1 MNILV
6 NALPLTGLLTGIARY
21 VRNLYSCLE
30 KEQAARLGYFI
41 GRETVPV
48 MPAQNSTATRLLQR
62 ERLGRL
68 PGPVVC
74 SLRVAQWLWYERCL
88 RRDILKAG
96 GYNIYHETGF
106 FPPDIGGRLP
116 VVHTVYD
123 LSLRRYAHTHPRERV
138 CFYEFFVRRRL
149 PHAAHVLAISEYVRQ
164 EILDE
169 FRLDPQMVTTVPLAA
184 DPHFFPR
191 PEERV
196 AVTLARL
203 GIAKPYL
210 LFAGTLEPRKN
221 LKLLIEALPLMRH
234 DISLVLAGWSGWG
247 DKAWLERLR
256 ASGLA
261 QRVILSGYVDDEDLA
276 CLYSGAISL
285 VYPSLYEGFGLPIL
299 EAMACGCPVVC
310 SNTSCLPETA
320 GDAALLVGP
329 HDPEELAAALDQLVE
344 NDALQREMSAR
355 GRRRAAM
362 FTWEQTARQTMAVF
376 EKTAERYKSQA

>member
-1 MNILV
+1 MTMNILV

-30 KEQAARLGYFI
+30 HEQTARLGYCI

-48 MPAQNSTATRLLQR
+48 MPTQNSTASHLLQR
-62 ERLGRL
+62 QRLGRL
-68 PGPVVC
+68 PSPVLC
-74 SLRVAQWLWYERCL
+74 SLRVANWFWYEHCL
-88 RRDILKAG
+88 RRDILKDG

-106 FPPDIGGRLP
+106 FPPDIGRKLP

-138 CFYEFFVRRRL
+138 CYYEFFIKRRL
-149 PHAAHVLAISEYVRQ
+149 PYAAHVLAISEYVRQ

-169 FRLDPQMVTTVPLAA
+169 FRLDPQLVTTVPLAP

-191 PEERV
+191 PKEQV
-196 AVTLARL
+196 DITLARL
-203 GIAKPYL
+203 GLARPYI

-234 DISLVLAGWSGWG
+234 DIPLVLAGWSGWG
-247 DKAWLERLR
+247 DKAWQEKLQD
-256 ASGLA
+256 SGLA
-261 QRVILSGYVDDEDLA
+261 QRVILAGYVDDEDLA
-276 CLYSGAISL
+276 CLYSGAVLL

-320 GDAALLVGP
+320 GDAALLVNP
-329 HDPEELAAALDQLVE
+329 HEPEELAAVLDNLVGNE
-344 NDALQREMSAR
+344 TLQREMSAR

-376 EKTAERYKSQA
+376 QKTCGR